1 MGFVNLAFAKKDAW
15 NKVQVKKIHSVCTIP
30 EYYVYD
36 AYLKVFKESMLEVDI
51 TETLADEI
59 I

>member
-30 EYYVYD
+30 EKDYD